1 MRRVL
6 AILCLLILSSC
17 AFAPMNSS
25 KTARAIPKDKTLV
38 DFGFSPFPYATISSG
53 LADRVTVSGS
63 IEQQLFPL
71 VAAAIK
77 YSFSEKQEGLMLA
90 FEGGASLGMGV
101 VKSYSGFGGPILSW
115 KKNWF
120 EAYFYP
126 KFNYVHFDK
135 LELNSEDRDDLF
147 VDEVDP
153 GSMSYLLNALGVT
166 WWINPS
172 FGINTEAKY
181 LVILSKPGEVK
192 HDLIPSVGF
201 MIGFD

>member
-1 MRRVL
+1 MKYL
-6 AILCLLILSSC
+6 AITPLLIILSSC

-25 KTARAIPKDKTLV
+25 KTARAISEDQTLV

-53 LADRVTVSGS
+53 LAKRVTVSGS

-71 VAAAIK
+71 IASAIK
-77 YSFSEKQEGLMLA
+77 YSFSDKQEGFALA
-90 FEGGASLGMGV
+90 VEGGASLGMGV

-120 EAYFYP
+120 EAYIYP

-135 LELNSEDRDDLF
+135 LELSQSDRADLF
-147 VDEVDP
+147 VSEVDP
-153 GSMSYLLNALGVT
+153 GSMTYLLNAVGVT
-166 WWINPS
+166 WWINS
-172 FGINTEAKY
+172 NFAINTEAKY

-192 HDLIPSVGF
+192 HDLIPSIGF